1 MKRNNVAVKISY
13 LLGILFIMRSCPFFI
28 YVKMF
33 YTSWNNGLDRKQKV
47 LVLCF
52 RLFLKSYLPNNK
64 TAIKF
69 LYQIFVCILFVH
81 VAHWFKGLK
90 KVPSA
95 LECTSWTKK
104 EAIIPPTN
112 ITSIRVKSLRLTQGK
127 FKLSHSFAVL
137 FTRTLIS
144 Q

>member
-52 RLFLKSYLPNNK
+52 RLFLNSLTCQITRQPSSFYTKYLFVFYLFMSPTDLK
-64 TAIKF
+64 DLRKF
-69 LYQIFVCILFVH
+69 LLLWNAHPEQKRRQLFLQQTLPPYELNHYVWH
-81 VAHWFKGLK
+81 
-90 KVPSA
+90 
-95 LECTSWTKK
+95 K
-104 EAIIPPTN
+104 ENLSFPT
-112 ITSIRVKSLRLTQGK
+112 LLLYYLQE
-127 FKLSHSFAVL
+127 H
-137 FTRTLIS
+137 
-144 Q
+144 